1 MPFGA
6 GEYTERLTIKQ
17 PTSTTNA
24 ETGEVTQTFAV
35 FKKVWARRVE
45 LSARESEQY
54 GQVVGSATHRFDIRY
69 LAGVKQDM
77 RLEWDGRTLDIEQII
92 ERDRKRDMT
101 IIGTETTT

>member
-17 PTSTTNA
+17 PANVTNA
-24 ETGEVTQTFAV
+24 ETGEVTQTYTL

-54 GQVVGSATHRFDIRY
+54 GQVVGTATHRFDLRW
-69 LAGVKQDM
+69 LAGVAQNM
-77 RLEWDGRTLDIEQII
+77 RLEWGNRVLDIEQII
-92 ERDRKRDMT
+92 ERDRQRDMT
-101 IIGTETTT
+101 IIATETTT